1 MTHTTP
7 LPSVQSAGL
16 IKRLAAG
23 VYDSLLLLA
32 VSMAYG
38 ALALAFKVQ
47 ILGMELAPGEKANLG
62 IIGFCGW
69 LAVMIAFYGV
79 FWRRFGQTLGM
90 KAWRLKLTDVNGNK
104 PSWMHCILRCV
115 LAMVSALCLGLGYWW
130 LLFDPDRLTWHDR
143 LSGTRVWQ
151 MPKDKR

>member
-1 MTHTTP
+1 MTQTAP
-7 LPSVQSAGL
+7 LPSVHSAGL

-62 IIGFCGW
+62 VIGFIGWLGIIIGF
-69 LAVMIAFYGV
+69 YSV

-90 KAWRLKLTDVNGNK
+90 KAWRLKLTDINGNR
-104 PSWMHCILRCV
+104 PSWGLCIVRCA
-115 LAMVSALCLGLGYWW
+115 LAMLSLLCLGLGYWW
-130 LLFDPDRLTWHDR
+130 LLFDPDNLTLHDR
-143 LSGTRVWQ
+143 LSRTRVWL
-151 MPKDKR
+151 MPKEKS